1 VRDGVEGSEEEHP
14 VIDHFT
20 LKVSDYSRSKPFYV
34 AALKPLGYAVAM
46 EYGGGCGMG
55 ATPFSPRPP

>member
-1 VRDGVEGSEEEHP
+1 

-20 LKVSDYSRSKPFYV
+20 LKVGDYSRSKPFYV